1 MKALMAS
8 LLLGFAALGL
18 SAQAAAPAVPGPAPD
33 WQLPRLDGG
42 SLGLAELRGQVVLI
56 DFWASWCVP
65 CRLSLP
71 ALRALQQDY
80 AGQGLRVV
88 TISVDEDRA
97 AAQRF
102 QQRYGADL
110 VALHDAD
117 GRVAAAY
124 GLIGMPSSFIID
136 PQGQLVLRHEGFRK
150 GEEDVWRK
158 EIRRL
163 LPVRQ

>member
-1 MKALMAS
+1 MWLLCGCWTSTLIAAS
-8 LLLGFAALGL
+8 P
-18 SAQAAAPAVPGPAPD
+18 SAVGPAPD

-42 SLGLAELRGQVVLI
+42 SLGLSELRGQVVLI

-71 ALRALQQDY
+71 ALRDLQAEF
-80 AGQGLRVV
+80 AGQRLVVV
-88 TISVDEDRA
+88 TISVDEGKDPAR
-97 AAQRF
+97 RF
-102 QQRYGADL
+102 HARYGADL
-110 VALHDAD
+110 IALHDAD

-124 GLIGMPSSFIID
+124 RLIGMPSSFIID

-150 GEEDVWRK
+150 GDEHVWRK

-163 LPVRQ
+163 LPVEQ

>member
-1 MKALMAS
+1 MKRLCAA
-8 LLLGFAALGL
+8 LLLGLVGL
-18 SAQAAAPAVPGPAPD
+18 LPAAAAVPLESGPAPD

-42 SLGLAELRGQVVLI
+42 SLGLGELRGEVVLI

-71 ALRALQQDY
+71 ALRALQQEF
-80 AGQGLRVV
+80 AGQRLKVV
-88 TISVDEDRA
+88 TISVDEDKA
-97 AAQRF
+97 AARRF
-102 QQRYGADL
+102 HERYGADL
-110 VALHDAD
+110 VGLHDAD

-124 GLIGMPSSFIID
+124 RLIGMPSSFIID